1 MSEKIKGIT
10 VVIDGDS
17 KGLYKALKN
26 VRTETNEIQKELG
39 YVQKLLKLDPK
50 NTELLAQKEKL
61 LGDQIELTKNK
72 LNGLKEAQQ
81 KTSEDMKNGLEVDQK
96 EYRRLQRAILETEN
110 ELKNLTVEANKFTQA
125 GRSIQS
131 VGNKLTEAGQKGMK
145 FTGIVT
151 GAAAGLAAATEANRE
166 YREDINRLEAAF
178 TTAGK
183 TVEDANQAY
192 HDFYVILGEED
203 RSVEAVNHLAK
214 LCNSQEELAKWSDI
228 CAGVSATFGDS
239 LPIEGLTEAANET
252 AKVSKVTGPLADA
265 LNWAGI
271 SEDAFN
277 EALKKTNSEQ
287 ERSALITNTLQTV
300 YQDAANEFRTL
311 NADVIANREAVSD
324 FNNQIAELSAQL
336 EPILTKIKTSVT
348 QVLKWFN
355 NLSEGSQKAIVGI
368 TGITAAVPP
377 LLIGAGKTTEAVGK
391 ITEALGKSKIATE
404 GFSVALEGMW
414 AAFQASTSI
423 SVPIGIM
430 VAMTALAYACDDAH
444 QAAKRFSEET
454 NNLAKETDSLIAETD
469 RAEGSISAESSI
481 INDLIDKLYELE
493 GQENKTNEEKAQMQ
507 SIVDQLNSMI
517 PNLNLAIDAETGHLN
532 QQRGTVQGLANDY
545 INLAY
550 AKAYAAQLEAVTEK
564 RIEAERNNRE
574 ITEKKQQY
582 EAELTSYYPP
592 TKSAK
597 SNSYYIQRAKAENKY
612 SDIKEVY
619 DENMAVINKL
629 DSEMNELAAKAAEYQ
644 SKINTDGGA
653 KTDPWKSFG
662 FSGSGG
668 GGGSTKSS
676 GGSKSSGKSSATSAA
691 DEAKKQFEAEYK
703 LLKYYLQNQEIS
715 EEEYYFKLGRLRD
728 NYLDQGTE
736 SYRTYTTEIIQGYRD
751 MDFRNLKYNLDM
763 GYIEESE
770 YYDQLAQLR
779 DTYYL
784 EGSKEWQNYTVEIA
798 NYQKK
803 AAEDAAESIKSA
815 IKEVSDEM
823 NQQLDE
829 VYSKRDS
836 LADKLKSERSLLTGS
851 DGIYNLTDFK
861 KANQSIADYA
871 KARTELAGRLQPL
884 LGDRYSDFMNSVL
897 GGTQEEGRIVAYIL
911 NNMTEENLRNYISEW
926 SEYQQHTEDF
936 ANDAYST
943 EIAEIKDHYFEEI
956 LKIPEEMQDKFEAC
970 GKSMADFMSTG
981 FVAQFDQ
988 MIQTI
993 KDKIP
998 FSIPSLPVNAISPLL
1013 GHYGNNV
1020 DNSKTTTF
1028 NQQISV
1034 NGDGSNLVQ
1043 AGKRLFNAIML
1054 SGVL

>member
-1 MSEKIKGIT
+1 MINVSEKIKGIT

-183 TVEDANQAY
+183 TVEEANQAY
-192 HDFYVILGEED
+192 HDFYAILGEED

-377 LLIGAGKTTEAVGK
+377 LLVGAGKTTEAVGK

-404 GFSVALEGMW
+404 GFSGALKSMGTVIMAHPLVAAVALTG
-414 AAFQASTSI
+414 A
-423 SVPIGIM
+423 VVGI
-430 VAMTALAYACDDAH
+430 AYACDESA
-444 QAAKRFSEET
+444 QEVVRLQKESKRLSDET
-454 NNLAKETDSLIAETD
+454 QNLIAETE
-469 RAEGSISAESSI
+469 RAESSISAESNT
-481 INDLIDKLYELE
+481 INDLIDELYKLE

-507 SIVDQLNSMI
+507 SIIDQLNSMI

-550 AKAYAAQLEAVTEK
+550 AKAYAAQLESTVSK
-564 RIEAERNNRE
+564 KLSIEGNNKELERQ
-574 ITEKKQQY
+574 T
-582 EAELTSYYPP
+582 AELADDLTGGTKGWSTANFKRNTASLKYAAIKKSY
-592 TKSAK
+592 
-597 SNSYYIQRAKAENKY
+597 QENEKNIALL
-612 SDIKEVY
+612 DKE
-619 DENMAVINKL
+619 INDL
-629 DSEMNELAAKAAEYQ
+629 SAKAAEYQ
-644 SKINTDGGA
+644 AKINTDGGA

-676 GGSKSSGKSSATSAA
+676 GGSKSSGKSSAKSAT

-715 EEEYYFKLGRLRD
+715 EEEYYFKLGKLRD
-728 NYLDQGTE
+728 SYLDQGTE
-736 SYRTYTTEIIQGYRD
+736 DYRTYTTEIIQGYRD

-784 EGSKEWQNYTVEIA
+784 EGSEEWQNYTVEIA

-803 AAEDAAESIKSA
+803 AAEDAAESIKST

-884 LGDRYSDFMNSVL
+884 LGDRYSDFMSSVL

-911 NNMTEENLRNYISEW
+911 NNMTEENLRDYISEW

-943 EIAEIKDHYFEEI
+943 EIADIKDHYFEEI

-1013 GHYGNNV
+1013 GRYGNNV

>member
-1 MSEKIKGIT
+1 MINVSEKIKGIT

-17 KGLYKALKN
+17 KGLYAALKN

-61 LGDQIELTKNK
+61 LGDQIEITKNK

-131 VGNKLTEAGQKGMK
+131 VGNNLTEAGQKGMK
-145 FTGIVT
+145 FTGIVA

-300 YQDAANEFRTL
+300 YQDAANEFRAL

-355 NLSEGSQKAIVGI
+355 NLSEGSQKTIVGI

-404 GFSVALEGMW
+404 GFSVALKGMGNTMLS
-414 AAFQASTSI
+414 STYL
-423 SVPIGIM
+423 
-430 VAMTALAYACDDAH
+430 TALTTT
-444 QAAKRFSEET
+444 AAIGGVAVAFGA
-454 NNLAKETDSLIAETD
+454 LAKSINEPISSTRVLIAETD
-469 RAEGSISAESSI
+469 KAESSI
-481 INDLIDKLYELE
+481 NTENATINDLIDELYALE
-493 GQENKTNEEKAQMQ
+493 GQENKTNAEKEQMQ
-507 SIVDQLNSMI
+507 SIINQLNSMI
-517 PNLNLAIDAETGHLN
+517 PNLNLAINSETGLLN
-532 QQRGTVQGLANDY
+532 IQRGVVQGLANDY

-550 AKAYAAQLEAVTEK
+550 AKAYMARLQVTV
-564 RIEAERNNRE
+564 
-574 ITEKKQQY
+574 EKKDALETENKKLQQDIQD
-582 EAELTSYYPP
+582 S
-592 TKSAK
+592 TKYDTGIKKYIFLQGARGVKPIASSIKLSENKKAMALLDDEIADLSAK
-597 SNSYYIQRAKAENKY
+597 VAEKQSQIGSVDKNNSSVS
-612 SDIKEVY
+612 SD
-619 DENMAVINKL
+619 DTL
-629 DSEMNELAAKAAEYQ
+629 
-644 SKINTDGGA
+644 
-653 KTDPWKSFG
+653 KSLRFP
-662 FSGSGG
+662 GSG

-676 GGSKSSGKSSATSAA
+676 GGSKSSGKSSAKSAT

-715 EEEYYFKLGRLRD
+715 EEEYYYNLGKLRD
-728 NYLDQGTE
+728 SYLDQGTE
-736 SYRTYTTEIIQGYRD
+736 DYRTYTTEIIQGYRD

-770 YYDQLAQLR
+770 YYDQLTTLR

-803 AAEDAAESIKSA
+803 AAEDAAESIKNT

-884 LGDRYSDFMNSVL
+884 LGDRYSDFMSSVL

-970 GKSMADFMSTG
+970 GKSMADFLSTG

>member
-17 KGLYKALKN
+17 KGLYAALKN

-61 LGDQIELTKNK
+61 LGDQIEITKNK

-214 LCNSQEELAKWSDI
+214 LCNNQEELAKWSDI

-287 ERSALITNTLQTV
+287 ERSALITNTLQSV
-300 YQDAANEFRTL
+300 YQNAATEFRTL

-348 QVLKWFN
+348 QILKWFN
-355 NLSEGSQKAIVGI
+355 GLSESSQKAIVGI

-404 GFSVALEGMW
+404 GFSGALKSMGATMQSSVYLSFLTS
-414 AAFQASTSI
+414 AA
-423 SVPIGIM
+423 VIGG
-430 VAMTALAYACDDAH
+430 TAIAFGTLANSL
-444 QAAKRFSEET
+444 AAPVRET
-454 NNLAKETDSLIAETD
+454 KKLIAETD
-469 RAEGSISAESSI
+469 QAENSISAEDKSI
-481 INDLIDKLYELE
+481 NELIDKLYALE
-493 GQENKTNEEKAQMQ
+493 GQENKTAKEKAEMQ
-507 SIVDQLNSMI
+507 SIINQLNNLI
-517 PNLNLAIDAETGHLN
+517 PDLNLAINSETGLLN
-532 QQRGTVQGLANDY
+532 IQRGTVQGLANDY

-550 AKAYAAQLEAVTEK
+550 AKMYMAKLQTTV
-564 RIEAERNNRE
+564 
-574 ITEKKQQY
+574 EKKDSL
-582 EAELTSYYPP
+582 E
-592 TKSAK
+592 
-597 SNSYYIQRAKAENKY
+597 AENKDLQQKIQSSARY
-612 SDIKEVY
+612 DTGIKKYIFRQGPDPIIGLYNGAKITENKKAITALDNEIADIS
-619 DENMAVINKL
+619 NKV
-629 DSEMNELAAKAAEYQ
+629 AEYQ
-644 SKINTDGGA
+644 SKINAGGST

-676 GGSKSSGKSSATSAA
+676 GGSKSSGSSSAKSAA
-691 DEAKKQFEAEYK
+691 DESRKQFEEEYK
-703 LLKYYLQNQEIS
+703 LLKYYLQSQEIS
-715 EEEYYFKLGRLRD
+715 EEEYYFKLGKLRD

-736 SYRTYTTEIIQGYRD
+736 NYRTYTTEIIQGYRD
-751 MDFRNLKYNLDM
+751 IDFRNLKYNLDM
-763 GYIEESE
+763 GYIKESE

-884 LGDRYSDFMNSVL
+884 LGDRYSDFMSSVL

-956 LKIPEEMQDKFEAC
+956 LKIPEEMQDKFKAC

-998 FSIPSLPVNAISPLL
+998 LSIPSLPVNAISPLL

>member
-17 KGLYKALKN
+17 KGLYAALNN
-26 VRTETNEIQKELG
+26 VRKETNEIQKELG

-61 LGDQIELTKNK
+61 LGDQIEITKNK

-81 KTSEDMKNGLEVDQK
+81 KASEDMKNGLEVDQK
-96 EYRRLQRAILETEN
+96 EYRRLQREILETEN
-110 ELKNLTVEANKFTQA
+110 ELKNLTVESNKFTQA

-214 LCNSQEELAKWSDI
+214 LCNNQEELAKWSDI

-252 AKVSKVTGPLADA
+252 AKVSQVTGPLADA

-324 FNNQIAELSAQL
+324 FNNQIAELSTQI

-348 QVLKWFN
+348 QILKWFN
-355 NLSEGSQKAIVGI
+355 GLSEGSQKAIVGI

-377 LLIGAGKTTEAVGK
+377 LLIGAGNTTEAVGK
-391 ITEALGKSKIATE
+391 ITEALGKSKIATD
-404 GFSVALEGMW
+404 GFSVALKGMGNTMLS
-414 AAFQASTSI
+414 STYL
-423 SVPIGIM
+423 
-430 VAMTALAYACDDAH
+430 TALTTT
-444 QAAKRFSEET
+444 AAIGGVAVAFGTLANSLAAPVRET
-454 NNLAKETDSLIAETD
+454 NKLIAETD
-469 RAEGSISAESSI
+469 QAENSISEENNSI
-481 INDLIDKLYELE
+481 NELIDKLYALE
-493 GQENKTNEEKAQMQ
+493 GQENKTAKEKAEMQ
-507 SIVDQLNSMI
+507 SIINQLNNLI
-517 PNLNLAIDAETGHLN
+517 PNLNLAINSETGLLN
-532 QQRGTVQGLANDY
+532 IQRGTVQGLANDY

-550 AKAYAAQLEAVTEK
+550 AKMYMAKLQTTV
-564 RIEAERNNRE
+564 
-574 ITEKKQQY
+574 EKKDSL
-582 EAELTSYYPP
+582 E
-592 TKSAK
+592 
-597 SNSYYIQRAKAENKY
+597 AENKDLQQKIQSSARY
-612 SDIKEVY
+612 DTGIKKY
-619 DENMAVINKL
+619 IFRQGPDPIIGLYNGAKITENKKAITALDNEITDLSNKV
-629 DSEMNELAAKAAEYQ
+629 AEYQ
-644 SKINTDGGA
+644 SKINTNSST
-653 KTDPWKSFG
+653 KTDPWKSYG
-662 FSGSGG
+662 FSGSG

-676 GGSKSSGKSSATSAA
+676 GGSKSSGSSSAKSAA
-691 DEAKKQFEAEYK
+691 DESKKQFEEEYK

-715 EEEYYFKLGRLRD
+715 EEEYYFKLGKLRD

-751 MDFRNLKYNLDM
+751 IDFRNLKYNLDM

-815 IKEVSDEM
+815 IKDVSDEM

-836 LADKLKSERSLLTGS
+836 LSDKLKSERSLLTGS

-884 LGDRYSDFMNSVL
+884 LGDRYSDFMSSVL
-897 GGTQEEGRIVAYIL
+897 GGTQEEGRIAAYIL

-936 ANDAYST
+936 ANDVYST
-943 EIAEIKDHYFEEI
+943 EIAEIKDNYFEEI

-981 FVAQFDQ
+981 FVAQFEQ

-993 KDKIP
+993 KDMIP
-998 FSIPSLPVNAISPLL
+998 FSIPSLPVNAISPLF

>member
-17 KGLYKALKN
+17 KGLYAALKN

-61 LGDQIELTKNK
+61 LGDQIEITKNK

-214 LCNSQEELAKWSDI
+214 LCNNQEELAKWSDI

-287 ERSALITNTLQTV
+287 ERSALITNTLQSV
-300 YQDAANEFRTL
+300 YQNAATEFRTL

-324 FNNQIAELSAQL
+324 FNNQIAELSAQI

-348 QVLKWFN
+348 QILKWFN
-355 NLSEGSQKAIVGI
+355 GLSEGSQKAIVGI

-404 GFSVALEGMW
+404 GFSGALKSMGATMQSSVYLSFLTS
-414 AAFQASTSI
+414 AA
-423 SVPIGIM
+423 VIGG
-430 VAMTALAYACDDAH
+430 TAIAFGTLANSL
-444 QAAKRFSEET
+444 AAPVRET
-454 NNLAKETDSLIAETD
+454 KKLIAETD
-469 RAEGSISAESSI
+469 QAENSISAEDKSI
-481 INDLIDKLYELE
+481 NELIDKLYALE
-493 GQENKTNEEKAQMQ
+493 GQENKTAKEKAEMQ
-507 SIVDQLNSMI
+507 SIINQLNNLI
-517 PNLNLAIDAETGHLN
+517 PDLNLAINSETGLLN
-532 QQRGTVQGLANDY
+532 IQRGTVQGLANDY

-550 AKAYAAQLEAVTEK
+550 AKMYMAKLQTTV
-564 RIEAERNNRE
+564 
-574 ITEKKQQY
+574 EKKDSL
-582 EAELTSYYPP
+582 E
-592 TKSAK
+592 
-597 SNSYYIQRAKAENKY
+597 AENKDLQQKIQSSARY
-612 SDIKEVY
+612 DTGIKKYIFRQGPDPIIGLYNGAKITENKKAITALDNEITDIS
-619 DENMAVINKL
+619 NKV
-629 DSEMNELAAKAAEYQ
+629 AEYQ
-644 SKINTDGGA
+644 SKINAGGST

-691 DEAKKQFEAEYK
+691 DEAKKQFETEYK

-715 EEEYYFKLGRLRD
+715 EEEYYFKLGKLRD

-736 SYRTYTTEIIQGYRD
+736 NYRTYTTEIIQGYRD
-751 MDFRNLKYNLDM
+751 IDFRNLKYNLDM

-884 LGDRYSDFMNSVL
+884 LGDRYSDFMSSVL

-970 GKSMADFMSTG
+970 GKSMADFMSAG

>member
-61 LGDQIELTKNK
+61 LGDQIEITKNK

-145 FTGIVT
+145 FTGIVA

-377 LLIGAGKTTEAVGK
+377 LLIGAGKTTEAIGK

-404 GFSVALEGMW
+404 GFSGALKSLASVLMAHPVL
-414 AAFQASTSI
+414 AAIAFSAAA
-423 SVPIGIM
+423 VGI
-430 VAMTALAYACDDAH
+430 AYACDESA
-444 QAAKRFSEET
+444 QEVVRLQKESKRLADET
-454 NNLAKETDSLIAETD
+454 QSLIAETD
-469 RAEGSISAESSI
+469 RAESSISAESST
-481 INDLIDKLYELE
+481 INDLIDQLYELE

-550 AKAYAAQLEAVTEK
+550 AKAYAAQLESTVSK
-564 RIEAERNNRE
+564 KLSIEGNNKELERQ
-574 ITEKKQQY
+574 T
-582 EAELTSYYPP
+582 AELADDLTGG
-592 TKSAK
+592 TKGWSTANFK
-597 SNSYYIQRAKAENKY
+597 RNTASLKYAAIKKNYQENEKNIALL
-612 SDIKEVY
+612 DKE
-619 DENMAVINKL
+619 INDL
-629 DSEMNELAAKAAEYQ
+629 SAKAAEYQ
-644 SKINTDGGA
+644 AKINTDGGA

-662 FSGSGG
+662 FSGSG

-715 EEEYYFKLGRLRD
+715 EEEYYYNLGKLRD
-728 NYLDQGTE
+728 DYLDQGTE
-736 SYRTYTTEIIQGYRD
+736 NYRTYTTEIIQGYRD
-751 MDFRNLKYNLDM
+751 IDFRNLKYNLDM

-836 LADKLKSERSLLTGS
+836 LSDKLKSERSLLTGS

-884 LGDRYSDFMNSVL
+884 LGDRYSDFMSSVL

>member
-17 KGLYKALKN
+17 KGLYAALNN
-26 VRTETNEIQKELG
+26 VRKETNEIQKELG

-61 LGDQIELTKNK
+61 LGDQIEITKNK

-81 KTSEDMKNGLEVDQK
+81 KASEDMKNGLEVDQK
-96 EYRRLQRAILETEN
+96 EYRRLQREILETEN
-110 ELKNLTVEANKFTQA
+110 ELKNLTVESNKFTQA
-125 GRSIQS
+125 GRSIQG

-214 LCNSQEELAKWSDI
+214 LCNNQEELAKWSDI

-252 AKVSKVTGPLADA
+252 AKVSKVTGPLSDA

-287 ERSALITNTLQTV
+287 ERSALITNTLQSV
-300 YQDAANEFRTL
+300 YQNAATEFRTL

-348 QVLKWFN
+348 QILKWFN
-355 NLSEGSQKAIVGI
+355 GLSEGSQKAIVGI

-377 LLIGAGKTTEAVGK
+377 LLIGAGNTTEAVGK

-404 GFSVALEGMW
+404 GFSGALKSMASVIMAHPVL
-414 AAFQASTSI
+414 AAIAFSAAA
-423 SVPIGIM
+423 VGI
-430 VAMTALAYACDDAH
+430 AYACDESA
-444 QAAKRFSEET
+444 QEVVRLQKESKRLVDET
-454 NNLAKETDSLIAETD
+454 QSLIAETD
-469 RAEGSISAESSI
+469 RAESSISAESST

-493 GQENKTNEEKAQMQ
+493 GQENKTNEEKEQMQ
-507 SIVDQLNSMI
+507 SIVAQLNSMI

-550 AKAYAAQLEAVTEK
+550 AKAYAAQLESTVSK
-564 RIEAERNNRE
+564 KLLIEGNNKELERQ
-574 ITEKKQQY
+574 T
-582 EAELTSYYPP
+582 AELADDLTGGTKGWSMANFKRNTASLKYAAIKKSYEEN
-592 TKSAK
+592 AK
-597 SNSYYIQRAKAENKY
+597 NIAL
-612 SDIKEVY
+612 
-619 DENMAVINKL
+619 L
-629 DSEMNELAAKAAEYQ
+629 DNEINELSAKAAEYQ
-644 SKINTDGGA
+644 AKINTNSST
-653 KTDPWKSFG
+653 KTDPWKSYG
-662 FSGSGG
+662 FSGSG

-676 GGSKSSGKSSATSAA
+676 GGSKSSGSSSAKSAA
-691 DEAKKQFEAEYK
+691 DESKKQFEEEYK

-715 EEEYYFKLGRLRD
+715 EEEYYFKLGKLRD

-751 MDFRNLKYNLDM
+751 IDFRNLKYNLDM

-871 KARTELAGRLQPL
+871 KARTELAGRLQSL
-884 LGDRYSDFMNSVL
+884 LGDRYSDFMTSVL
-897 GGTQEEGRIVAYIL
+897 GGTQEEGRIAAYIL

-936 ANDAYST
+936 ANDAYSA
-943 EIAEIKDHYFEEI
+943 EIAEIKDNYFEEI

-981 FVAQFDQ
+981 FVAQFEQ

-993 KDKIP
+993 KDMIP
-998 FSIPSLPVNAISPLL
+998 FSIPSLPVNAISPLF

>member
-1 MSEKIKGIT
+1 MINVSEKIKGIT

-17 KGLYKALKN
+17 KGLYAALKN

-61 LGDQIELTKNK
+61 LGDQIEITKNK

-131 VGNKLTEAGQKGMK
+131 VGNNLTEAGQKGMK
-145 FTGIVT
+145 FTGIVA

-300 YQDAANEFRTL
+300 YQDAANEFRAL

-355 NLSEGSQKAIVGI
+355 NLSEGSQKTIVGI

-404 GFSVALEGMW
+404 GFSVALKGMGNTMLS
-414 AAFQASTSI
+414 STYL
-423 SVPIGIM
+423 
-430 VAMTALAYACDDAH
+430 TALTTT
-444 QAAKRFSEET
+444 AAIGGVAVAFGA
-454 NNLAKETDSLIAETD
+454 LAKSINEPISSTRVLIAETD
-469 RAEGSISAESSI
+469 KAESSI
-481 INDLIDKLYELE
+481 NTENATINDLIDELYALE
-493 GQENKTNEEKAQMQ
+493 GQENKTNAEKEQMQ
-507 SIVDQLNSMI
+507 SIINQLNSMI
-517 PNLNLAIDAETGHLN
+517 PNLNLAINSETGLLN
-532 QQRGTVQGLANDY
+532 IQRGVVQGLANDY

-550 AKAYAAQLEAVTEK
+550 AKAYMARLQVTV
-564 RIEAERNNRE
+564 
-574 ITEKKQQY
+574 EKKDALETENKKLQQDIQD
-582 EAELTSYYPP
+582 S
-592 TKSAK
+592 TKYDTGIKKYIFLQGARGVKPIASSIKLSENKKAMALLDDEIADLSAK
-597 SNSYYIQRAKAENKY
+597 VAEKQSQIGSVDKNNSSVS
-612 SDIKEVY
+612 SD
-619 DENMAVINKL
+619 DTL
-629 DSEMNELAAKAAEYQ
+629 
-644 SKINTDGGA
+644 
-653 KTDPWKSFG
+653 KSLRFP
-662 FSGSGG
+662 GSG

-676 GGSKSSGKSSATSAA
+676 GGSKSSGKSSAKSAT

-715 EEEYYFKLGRLRD
+715 EEEYYYNLGKLRD
-728 NYLDQGTE
+728 SYLDQGTE
-736 SYRTYTTEIIQGYRD
+736 DYRTYTTEIIQGYRD

-770 YYDQLAQLR
+770 YYDQLTTLR

-803 AAEDAAESIKSA
+803 AAEDAAESIKNT

-884 LGDRYSDFMNSVL
+884 LGDRYSDFMSSVL